1 MAMLLQTLQN
11 SKASMIDLG
20 RYRFAFI
27 AALAVLLLVALVGR
41 WQSSGRHNSAASV
54 SAEYSR
60 IHMDGHIAEIH
71 RLQCEYLDFF
81 ISIVM
86 NLQYN
91 YFPGHIDGN
100 EVPPNA
106 VALSM
111 AGKRRLDNFALSV
124 ATVINDGIQG
134 HIIETGAWRGGASF
148 VAAKVVELLHES
160 EHRTTYICDSFKGI
174 PKPPTDRTYNTEDHN
189 ANFPVFSEVS
199 AARVYTDAVH
209 FGLRTDSVKVVEGYF
224 NESLPTLVSSVPNF
238 SLSVLRLD
246 GDTYFSTMDALK
258 VLYPRLQPGGIV
270 IVDDFIDWIGCR
282 EAVDDYRKAQNILDP
297 IVLVPHREG
306 EILRGAYWRK
316 GSYVM
321 EGGKRG
327 YNYALCLG
335 GKSIKS
341 GPSQAH
347 NELTSAKQTKHSTP
361 PIPNEAKKLD
371 KSTSQLSLL
380 VPKSAYMPTIL
391 ASVPR
396 EGPKGLKYDVNVF
409 KDRTDLKMCVDAYL

>member
-1 MAMLLQTLQN
+1 MM
-11 SKASMIDLG
+11 DLG
-20 RYRFAFI
+20 SYRVAFVI
-27 AALAVLLLVALVGR
+27 SLVILLVFTLVGR
-41 WQSSGRHNSAASV
+41 WQGSDPHNSAEIVSV
-54 SAEYSR
+54 KYSHSN
-60 IHMDGHIAEIH
+60 IGGHIEALH

-81 ISIVM
+81 ISTVM

-106 VALSM
+106 MALSM

-160 EHRTTYICDSFKGI
+160 EHRTTFICDSFKGI
-174 PKPPTDRTYNTEDHN
+174 PKPPADRTYNTEDHN

-209 FGLRTDSVKVVEGYF
+209 FGLRTDSIKVVEGYF
-224 NESLPTLVSSVPNF
+224 NESLPALVASAPNF
-238 SLSVLRLD
+238 ALSVLRLD

-258 VLYPRLQPGGIV
+258 VLYPRLQAGGIV

-316 GSYVM
+316 GSHSA

-327 YNYALCLG
+327 YNYSLCLG
-335 GKSIKS
+335 GKNTRN
-341 GPSQAH
+341 GQPQAH
-347 NELTSAKQTKHSTP
+347 NELLPTSAAVITKHSTP
-361 PIPNEAKKLD
+361 AIHNEAKNQGSINQQHL
-371 KSTSQLSLL
+371 LS
-380 VPKSAYMPTIL
+380 PKSAYTPTIL
-391 ASVPR
+391 VSVPR
-396 EGPKGLKYDVNVF
+396 EGPKGLKYDMNVF
-409 KDRTDLKMCVDAYL
+409 RGRTDLKMCVDAY